1 MGKVTQLNIW
11 NSSLSTEFMK
21 NWSNCNINE
30 EGDLLKW
37 EKSQWKL
44 EGTMSAI
51 LTEDQN
57 TFSAMLNTFK
67 CQINCVTRKDKIEK
81 LYEEMRSKTHK
92 HSMVN

>member
-21 NWSNCNINE
+21 YWSNCNTDE

-44 EGTMSAI
+44 EGTMFAI
-51 LTEDQN
+51 LTKDKHSM
-57 TFSAMLNTFK
+57 SAMLN
-67 CQINCVTRKDKIEK
+67 INFVSWKNKIKKIE
-81 LYEEMRSKTHK
+81 
-92 HSMVN
+92 